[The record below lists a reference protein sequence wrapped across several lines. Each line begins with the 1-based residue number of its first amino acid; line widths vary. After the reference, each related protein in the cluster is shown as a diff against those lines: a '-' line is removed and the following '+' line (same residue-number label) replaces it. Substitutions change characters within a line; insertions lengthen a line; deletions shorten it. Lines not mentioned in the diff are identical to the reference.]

1 MPDFLII
8 GAYKS
13 GTTSMVQYLGQHPDI
28 FMPWLQ
34 EPNYFAYPPS
44 GDLSKRRPEVDR
56 NTIYRR
62 HRTPARSQ
70 YEALFIDAPAG
81 ALVGECSPE
90 YMRSPLACGRIAN
103 ELPAAKLL
111 AILRNPV
118 DRAFSDFQAFVRDSV
133 EQSTFAEAIRRHPR
147 SDPGYHYVSTG
158 FYGKQLEPYF
168 DTFPAD
174 HIKVVL
180 TEDLKA
186 DGQGVLRE
194 VCEWL
199 GVSHDGWTPDMTE
212 QRNVSGR
219 PGNAAVALAYR
230 LRRTMRPWV
239 KPLVTKGM
247 QRRADALLAAG
258 LRRETMEPQV
268 RRELTEVYRD
278 DIALLQSL
286 INRDLSAWLSDSRA

>member
-13 GTTSMVQYLGQHPDI
+13 GTTSMVQYLGQHPSI

-44 GDLSKRRPEVDR
+44 EDSAKRRPEVDR

-62 HRTPARSQ
+62 HRTPGRSQ
-70 YEALFIDAPAG
+70 YEALFADAPPG
-81 ALVGECSPE
+81 AVIGECSPE
-90 YMRSPLACGRIAN
+90 YMRSPLACSRIAA
-103 ELPAAKLL
+103 ELPNAKLL

-133 EQSTFAEAIRRHPR
+133 EQGTFAEAIHRHQR
-147 SDPGYHYVSTG
+147 SDPGYHYVTTG
-158 FYGKQLEPYF
+158 FYGQQLKPYF
-168 DTFPAD
+168 DAFPSGS
-174 HIKVVL
+174 IKVVL
-180 TEDLKA
+180 TEDLRA
-186 DGQGVLRE
+186 EGQGVLSD
-194 VCEWL
+194 VCDWL
-199 GVSHDGWTPDMTE
+199 GVDHRGWTPDMTE

-258 LRRETMEPQV
+258 LRRETMEPEV
-268 RRELTEVYRD
+268 RRELLEVYRD
-278 DIALLQSL
+278 DISLLQSL
-286 INRDLSAWLSDSRA
+286 IGRDLSVWLTDSRA